1 MSAMTELN
9 AELFPGARK
18 GPSPSRAESKADAT
32 DRAARTIID
41 GEAARREAKT
51 ERLRLAR
58 LAREEAEAA
67 AAPVKAKS
75 PARKK
80 APSTKK
86 APAKKAA
93 AARAG

>member
-67 AAPVKAKS
+67 AAPVKPKVAAK
-75 PARKK
+75 KK
-80 APSTKK
+80 ATPAKK
-86 APAKKAA
+86 APAKKAMA
-93 AARAG
+93 AKAG